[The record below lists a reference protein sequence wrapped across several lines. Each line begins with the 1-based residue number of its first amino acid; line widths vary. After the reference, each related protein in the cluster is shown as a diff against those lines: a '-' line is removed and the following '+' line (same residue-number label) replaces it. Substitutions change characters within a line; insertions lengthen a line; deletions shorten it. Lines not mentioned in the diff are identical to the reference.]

1 MCQRLRAPS
10 LKWISDRRRSLLCS
24 PPTAVNV
31 STCPEKI
38 SATLLVRSLRSVFST
53 RTPRSSHPSRRLDAV
68 SAPPAV
74 ETHDLERVY
83 ASGTATVAALA
94 GVTLAVRSGEF
105 VAVMGPSGSGKST
118 LLNVIAGLE
127 RPTGGASRDGG
138 QGPTHLNAKGPA
150 RHTSQRMGNGIQA
163 FNLPP
168 PYRP

>member
-38 SATLLVRSLRSVFST
+38 SAALFVRSLRSVFST
-53 RTPRSSHPSRRLDAV
+53 RTRRSSHTSVRLDTV
-68 SAPPAV
+68 STPLAV
-74 ETHDLERVY
+74 EAHDLERVY

-94 GVTLAVRSGEF
+94 GVTLAVRTGEF

-127 RPTGGASRDGG
+127 RPTGGTIRGRGG
-138 QGPTHLNAKGPA
+138 ELAEPREEGPA
-150 RHTSQRMGNGIQA
+150 PPRSQRRGMS
-163 FNLPP
+163 
-168 PYRP
+168 

>member
-53 RTPRSSHPSRRLDAV
+53 RTPRSSHTSRRLDAV

-94 GVTLAVRSGEF
+94 GVPLAVRSGEL
-105 VAVMGPSGSGKST
+105 VAVTAPSGSGKST

-127 RPTGGASRDGG
+127 RPTGGTIPRGG
-138 QGPTHLNAKGPA
+138 EEFPKP
-150 RHTSQRMGNGIQA
+150 RERE
-163 FNLPP
+163 PP
-168 PYRP
+168 PPPS